1 MIQEFL
7 EFKAMAAVLGDVR
20 EVEFAEGELSISGLS
35 AKQALD
41 ILAVL
46 GGEKLA
52 PQTAPVAAKEKRE
65 YRPPAVTTTQTSQ
78 PEAEKVKPLPV
89 TVEDPLEFPPKDSL
103 PYVKPEEAAQPS
115 APASPPIPAE
125 HTTGLPTRVLEAKR
139 FSEVFAYVMETSGLT
154 VNDRDKLVAACE
166 ALKEHVPV
174 VRRTRDIGERV
185 DMSLLAWK
193 ESGRA

>member
-1 MIQEFL
+1 MIHEFI
-7 EFKAMAAVLGDVR
+7 EFKAMAVVLGDAR
-20 EVEFAEGELSISGLS
+20 EVEFAEGELSISDLS

-78 PEAEKVKPLPV
+78 PEAEKVKPPPV

-103 PYVKPEEAAQPS
+103 PYVAPEEAAPPS
-115 APASPPIPAE
+115 APPAPIPAE

-166 ALKEHVPV
+166 ALKDDVPV